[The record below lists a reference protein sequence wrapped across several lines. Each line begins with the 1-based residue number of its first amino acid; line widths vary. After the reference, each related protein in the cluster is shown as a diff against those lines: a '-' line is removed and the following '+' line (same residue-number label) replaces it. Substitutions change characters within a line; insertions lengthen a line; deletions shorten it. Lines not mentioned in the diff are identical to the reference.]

1 MGRLHFLLL
10 PGDLGCMG
18 TGAGAVLHVR
28 ERVWWVCLCV
38 HVCECGWWVGVCL
51 SVYVHWFLLTAVIS
65 PSPEGLV
72 QSPRNMGL
80 LGG

>member
-1 MGRLHFLLL
+1 M
-10 PGDLGCMG
+10 
-18 TGAGAVLHVR
+18 R

-72 QSPRNMGL
+72 QSPRNMGP